1 MVFTASNAGVIDV
14 PHDNDTLRLEVVKED
29 GFVLQR
35 ARTSSMIRNINC
47 YSFALEPEEYQPTGT
62 CNFSRIDQ
70 STLDF
75 SSAVTIQNIYALNY
89 NIFRVMSGMG
99 GIAYSN

>member
-1 MVFTASNAGVIDV
+1 MVFTARNEGYMIAPSDT
-14 PHDNDTLRLEVVKED
+14 DTLQLEVVKED

-75 SSAVTIQNIYALNY
+75 SSAVILQNIYALNY
-89 NIFRVMSGMG
+89 NILRVMSGMG
-99 GIAYSN
+99 GLAYSN